1 MKRKIGFGLLMV
13 FSIFLGMQ
21 VAMAAPIVSTSVSQ
35 GTIEKGSSVTFY
47 VTIRNAAAWNV
58 KLSGIGSTTN
68 CSKVEADVDKE
79 SKNNTRNF
87 RLTCKGSDIGLIS
100 FSVTGDATSQDGS
113 NINVSG
119 SKRVNVTAVKPKS
132 TNNYLKSIT
141 VGEYE
146 LSPSFQK
153 EVLEYTVK
161 VPSTVNLINLGA
173 TLEDSTASISGTG
186 EKEVEEGAN
195 SFEIRVNAQ
204 NGNERIY
211 KVTVLVEDQ
220 NPIEVA
226 IGDEKYNII
235 KNIKNVEKPDLYES
249 STVIIAGIEVPCFI
263 SNITEYTLVALKSL
277 DGKVVLAIYDE
288 KNNSYQLYEEQKS
301 NTLVLYLLPFEEVF
315 DGFVKSTVMIHER
328 EYEAYKVQEDSEYAL
343 VYAMNIETGEKN
355 YYLYHAKDN
364 TYQQY
369 FDEMTKKLSTEK
381 DTYQHVILGLAGGC
395 IFLALLTMIGFLR
408 RPNKKLLKR
417 IEKME
422 EQRRGEIVLESN
434 PLEEE
439 KLPTLQEEE
448 PLVTPS
454 KEKKKKRAKKEK
466 KAKKKIEEME
476 KEPIAKEEVF
486 EKEVPEVLEVDEAIH
501 KMNDA
506 EEIIREFEKTMAL
519 SKEELKKAKNKEQN
533 ERSRKEIEETMY
545 DLFEEEHKKKKRK

>member
-1 MKRKIGFGLLMV
+1 MKRKIKFGLLMV

-21 VAMAAPIVSTSVSQ
+21 VAMAAPSVSTSVSS
-35 GTIEKGSSVTFY
+35 GTIEKGSSVTFS
-47 VTIRNAAAWNV
+47 VTIRNVASWNI
-58 KLSGIGSTTN
+58 KLNGIGSTTN
-68 CSKVEADVDKE
+68 CSNSFADATGNG
-79 SKNNTRNF
+79 NNSNKTF
-87 RLTCKGSDIGLIS
+87 SITCKGSDVGLIS

-249 STVIIAGIEVPCFI
+249 STVTIAGIEVPCFI

>member
-1 MKRKIGFGLLMV
+1 MKRKIKFGLLMV

-21 VAMAAPIVSTSVSQ
+21 VAMAAPSVSTSVSS
-35 GTIEKGSSVTFY
+35 GTIEKGSSVTFS
-47 VTIRNAAAWNV
+47 VTIRNVASWNI
-58 KLSGIGSTTN
+58 KLNGIGSTTN
-68 CSKVEADVDKE
+68 CSNSFADATGNG
-79 SKNNTRNF
+79 NNSNKTF
-87 RLTCKGSDIGLIS
+87 SITCKGSDVGLIS

>member
-1 MKRKIGFGLLMV
+1 MKRKIKFGLLMV

-21 VAMAAPIVSTSVSQ
+21 VAMAAPSVSTSVSS
-35 GTIEKGSSVTFY
+35 GTIEKGSSVTFS
-47 VTIRNAAAWNV
+47 VTIRNVASWNI
-58 KLSGIGSTTN
+58 KLNGIGSTTN
-68 CSKVEADVDKE
+68 CSNSFADATGNG
-79 SKNNTRNF
+79 NNSNKTF
-87 RLTCKGSDIGLIS
+87 SITCKGSDVGLIS

-422 EQRRGEIVLESN
+422 EQRKGEVVLESN
-434 PLEEE
+434 SLEEE
-439 KLPTLQEEE
+439 KLTTLQEEE

-519 SKEELKKAKNKEQN
+519 SKEELKKAKNKEQD